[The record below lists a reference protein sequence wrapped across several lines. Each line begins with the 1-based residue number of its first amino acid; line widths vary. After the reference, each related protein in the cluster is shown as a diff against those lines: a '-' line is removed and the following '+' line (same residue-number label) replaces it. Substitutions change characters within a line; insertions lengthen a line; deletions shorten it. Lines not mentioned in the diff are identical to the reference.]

1 MKIRK
6 IFVTVALLG
15 LLPGLF
21 LMFRP
26 SPVRGGFAI
35 TFDIPTNIYEFIVK
49 PIVRRIA
56 NSMANRLAD
65 KVYQQVNGKNNGPN
79 ALPHFVLSWRNNLLE
94 SVGRGTDT
102 FRSLQKGVQWCPHFK
117 DNLLDAFGSAG
128 YPALTGNTNFAGE
141 FGTLLNA
148 PGSDPFDYVNKCTL
162 GGVNIDQFKADFTNG
177 GWDAWNKLIEP
188 QNNFY
193 GAFINSLDQQTQ
205 QEGQEAQANDNQLK
219 SKGFLPNRED
229 IKKGDRGGPEG
240 CVLGSTGTGGR
251 CIIYG
256 KVLTPADVFGTATA
270 KQIDA
275 KLDSYYS
282 AQDLTDIVGVLFAAI
297 TRGVLGRLTSL
308 LPANATALFGDAVFD
323 SAQGD
328 AQANA
333 NLRQCT
339 NSCIIFES
347 GMCNSI
353 PDEISRNQCQ
363 INVNPTCNTR
373 CQSSPPAANPQ

>member
-6 IFVTVALLG
+6 IFVIVILLG

-21 LMFRP
+21 LVFRP
-26 SPVRGGFAI
+26 SPARGGLAI
-35 TFDIPTNIYEFIVK
+35 TFDIPTDIYEFIVK
-49 PIVRRIA
+49 PLVRKIA
-56 NSMANRLAD
+56 NSLANKLAD
-65 KVYQQVNGKNNGPN
+65 NVYKQVNGTNNGT
-79 ALPHFVLSWRNNLLE
+79 LPHFVLSWRNNLLE

-102 FRSLQKGVQWCPHFK
+102 FRSLQKGVEWCPRFK
-117 DNLLDAFGSAG
+117 DNLLNAFGSTG
-128 YPALTGNTNFAGE
+128 YPALTGNINFANG

-193 GAFINSLDQQTQ
+193 GAFINSADEKLQQQ
-205 QEGQEAQANDNQLK
+205 YQEAQANDNQLK

-229 IKKGDRGGPEG
+229 IQKGDRGGPEG
-240 CVLGSTGTGGR
+240 CVLGSTGRR

-282 AQDLTDIVGVLFAAI
+282 AQDLTDIVGGLFLAI

-308 LPANATALFGDAVFD
+308 LPANAAALFGDAVFN

-333 NLRQCT
+333 NNQQCVT
-339 NSCIIFES
+339 SCTVFENGLCS
-347 GMCNSI
+347 SI
-353 PDEISRNQCQ
+353 RDPVQKNQCEQ
-363 INVNPTCNTR
+363 RVPATCSNR
-373 CQSSPPAANPQ
+373 CQSSPPAANP